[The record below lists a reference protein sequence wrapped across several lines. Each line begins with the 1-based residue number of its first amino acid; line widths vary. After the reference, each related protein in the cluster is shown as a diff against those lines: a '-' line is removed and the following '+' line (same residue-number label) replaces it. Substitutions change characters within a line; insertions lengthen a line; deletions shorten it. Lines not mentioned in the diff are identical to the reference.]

1 MSEPIAIS
9 LTLNGRALRASV
21 APNRVLADLIREDQ
35 GLTGTKIG
43 CDQGTCGACTVL
55 VDGVVT
61 AACSTFAW
69 QVDGK
74 SVTTIEGLATN
85 GALDPVQQAF
95 KERSAYQCGYCTPGM
110 ILLAKALLASD
121 PNPSRATI
129 RDWISANVC
138 RCTGYQMIIEAI
150 EHAAQHTGKASP

>member
-1 MSEPIAIS
+1 MSEPIAIA
-9 LTLNGRALRASV
+9 LTLNGRALRATV

-61 AACSTFAW
+61 ASCSTFAW

-74 SVTTIEGLATN
+74 TVTTIEGLATN

-110 ILLAKALLASD
+110 ILLAKALLAAD

-150 EHAAQHTGKASP
+150 EHAAALAGKARP